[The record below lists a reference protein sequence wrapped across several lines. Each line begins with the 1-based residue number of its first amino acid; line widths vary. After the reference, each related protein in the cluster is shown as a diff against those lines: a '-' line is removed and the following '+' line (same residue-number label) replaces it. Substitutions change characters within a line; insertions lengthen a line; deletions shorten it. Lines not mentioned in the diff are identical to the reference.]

1 MMTMEIYLLGLIAA
15 LLITSIVVQVVAV
28 LETRQLPD
36 VNREWRKAL
45 KGLSYTAQEEIRK
58 IGAALETAHRAN
70 VVALDEDSR
79 RVLVMLANQIERL
92 SGNLGRKDT
101 VR

>member
-15 LLITSIVVQVVAV
+15 LLIISIFVQTVAV

-36 VNREWRKAL
+36 VNKQWKKAL
-45 KGLSYTAQEEIRK
+45 KGISDTVQEETGK

-70 VVALDEDSR
+70 VVALNEDSR

-92 SGNLGRKDT
+92 SGNLPRKEKT
-101 VR
+101 